1 MAWQLLAAALPA
13 AAKVAGT
20 ALSKPRQEDYAPQT
34 DYMKKY
40 LSYIRGRSA
49 DREVLHMAMQP
60 ALRVAGKQGRQMQRQ
75 VGYDV
80 AKAGLGGSGIESQM
94 RLSAGQQTQ
103 EALATA
109 TDKAVAAQAV
119 ETARIG
125 EKAADVTAQIGA
137 EETRAKQAYET
148 AGRQWKRQLASDV
161 IGAGAS
167 LAGAGIQQYGQ
178 NISGFRQALTE
189 GSVPAGTTYSQFK
202 DMAKGGVIQGAPEL
216 GVPETELGRMSPAEY
231 AQYTGASKAKISGLR
246 LAERIYGSPEAVKN
260 LRDKGISDADI
271 ISEAKR
277 MQSMYVSAVGSGA
290 DPADINEA
298 MRTLGIG
305 NVTVPYVAETDVE
318 TDIVSTE
325 ETGQAGAKRGEKGA
339 GGSIVS
345 TTYDKEKVI
354 ETPDQ
359 KMFRENKEFYEK
371 HPPESLELKDTG
383 HTSPYGRK
391 VYIDQFGYHHSE
403 ITATIDVEIDGKKVF
418 INVPTVFNGKTVSK
432 DEAIKIISNNNFIDP
447 ETNEKLV
454 NYNSAE
460 EAVEGAKNR
469 MRSLNQPDQPWVKD
483 EPKIA
488 ELEEV
493 AVIGEDPAAE
503 AASKKAAAEKYAAT
517 VRATTTAS
525 MKKESEKQE
534 AIRIASEKKI
544 EEKQIAATKKY
555 LAEQAEL
562 DVIGQTAYKKTKAKL
577 TKEAAEAAK
586 LKKAKA
592 TVTAGAERTAAR
604 KAKLAEEA
612 ELDAIEQKVYKETK
626 ERLTEEARLD
636 TIEQRVYK
644 ETKERLTK
652 EAKAKAT
659 VTAGAKRVRDKNK
672 RIAEQYAAK
681 VRGEATTSMQEAREQ
696 QVQVGEPDEKT
707 LDAVVNTVTKF
718 ESGDRS
724 ERHNNPG
731 AMVWSPKLQEEYP
744 EIEKGDSFTK
754 DGKTYYTAKFKDKA
768 TGERINKEIISKIW
782 KEVGGDTLKFYSR
795 WSGLPKDSA
804 TVKNYAEEIK
814 RLTGA

>member
-20 ALSKPRQEDYAPQT
+20 ALSKPKQEDFAPQT

-40 LSYIRGRSA
+40 LSYLRGRTS
-49 DREVLHMAMQP
+49 DREVMHLAMQP

-80 AKAGLGGSGIESQM
+80 AKSGLGGSGIEAQM

-109 TDKAVAAQAV
+109 TDKAVAAQAA
-119 ETARIG
+119 ETARVG
-125 EKAADVTAQIGA
+125 EQAAGITAQIGA
-137 EETRAKQAYET
+137 EEARADQAFKSAES
-148 AGRQWKRQLASDV
+148 QWKRQLTSDV

-167 LAGAGIQQYGQ
+167 LASAGITQAGQLNEAKLMAERSGYFGSGEDVQKMIDQGWTPQMLQQESARVEKQVNTLIGSGVELSDIHAELGLGAG
-178 NISGFRQALTE
+178 
-189 GSVPAGTTYSQFK
+189 
-202 DMAKGGVIQGAPEL
+202 
-216 GVPETELGRMSPAEY
+216 
-231 AQYTGASKAKISGLR
+231 YTGA
-246 LAERIYGSPEAVKN
+246 
-260 LRDKGISDADI
+260 
-271 ISEAKR
+271 
-277 MQSMYVSAVGSGA
+277 VSS
-290 DPADINEA
+290 I
-298 MRTLGIG
+298 
-305 NVTVPYVAETDVE
+305 
-318 TDIVSTE
+318 E
-325 ETGQAGAKRGEKGA
+325 EE
-339 GGSIVS
+339 IVS
-345 TTYDKEKVI
+345 TTEEPSVEQLATAEKERYDKIKQ
-354 ETPDQ
+354 D
-359 KMFRENKEFYEK
+359 
-371 HPPESLELKDTG
+371 ESLL
-383 HTSPYGRK
+383 
-391 VYIDQFGYHHSE
+391 
-403 ITATIDVEIDGKKVF
+403 
-418 INVPTVFNGKTVSK
+418 
-432 DEAIKIISNNNFIDP
+432 
-447 ETNEKLV
+447 
-454 NYNSAE
+454 
-460 EAVEGAKNR
+460 
-469 MRSLNQPDQPWVKD
+469 
-483 EPKIA
+483 A
-488 ELEEV
+488 ELREKNIGKGERTPVV
-493 AVIGEDPAAE
+493 AD
-503 AASKKAAAEKYAAT
+503 
-517 VRATTTAS
+517 RA
-525 MKKESEKQE
+525 
-534 AIRIASEKKI
+534 RDKKI
-544 EEKQIAATKKY
+544 EEEQIAETKKY

-586 LKKAKA
+586 LKKAQA

-612 ELDAIEQKVYKETK
+612 ELDAIEQRVYKETK

-681 VRGEATTSMQEAREQ
+681 VRGEATASMKKAREQ

-731 AMVWSPKLQEEYP
+731 AMVWSAKLQEEYP

-782 KEVGGDTLKFYSR
+782 TEVGGDTLKFYSR
-795 WSGLPKDSA
+795 WSGLPEDSA
-804 TVKNYAEEIK
+804 TVKNYAQEIK

>member
-20 ALSKPRQEDYAPQT
+20 ALSKPKQEDFAPKT

-40 LSYIRGRSA
+40 LSYLRGRTS
-49 DREVLHMAMQP
+49 DREVMHLAMQP

-80 AKAGLGGSGIESQM
+80 AKSGLGGSGIEAQM

-109 TDKAVAAQAV
+109 TDKAVAAQAA
-119 ETARIG
+119 ETARVG
-125 EKAADVTAQIGA
+125 EQAAGITAQIGA
-137 EETRAKQAYET
+137 EEARADQAFKSAES
-148 AGRQWKRQLASDV
+148 QWKRQLTSDV

-167 LAGAGIQQYGQ
+167 LASAGITQAGQLNEAKLMAERSGYFGSGEDVQKMIDQGWTPQMLQQESARVEKQVNTLIGSGVELSDIHAELGLGAG
-178 NISGFRQALTE
+178 
-189 GSVPAGTTYSQFK
+189 
-202 DMAKGGVIQGAPEL
+202 
-216 GVPETELGRMSPAEY
+216 
-231 AQYTGASKAKISGLR
+231 YTGA
-246 LAERIYGSPEAVKN
+246 
-260 LRDKGISDADI
+260 
-271 ISEAKR
+271 
-277 MQSMYVSAVGSGA
+277 VSS
-290 DPADINEA
+290 I
-298 MRTLGIG
+298 
-305 NVTVPYVAETDVE
+305 
-318 TDIVSTE
+318 E
-325 ETGQAGAKRGEKGA
+325 EE
-339 GGSIVS
+339 IVS
-345 TTYDKEKVI
+345 TTEEPSVEQLATAEKERYDKIKQ
-354 ETPDQ
+354 D
-359 KMFRENKEFYEK
+359 
-371 HPPESLELKDTG
+371 ESLL
-383 HTSPYGRK
+383 
-391 VYIDQFGYHHSE
+391 
-403 ITATIDVEIDGKKVF
+403 
-418 INVPTVFNGKTVSK
+418 
-432 DEAIKIISNNNFIDP
+432 
-447 ETNEKLV
+447 
-454 NYNSAE
+454 
-460 EAVEGAKNR
+460 
-469 MRSLNQPDQPWVKD
+469 
-483 EPKIA
+483 A
-488 ELEEV
+488 ELREKNIGKGERTPVV
-493 AVIGEDPAAE
+493 AD
-503 AASKKAAAEKYAAT
+503 
-517 VRATTTAS
+517 RA
-525 MKKESEKQE
+525 
-534 AIRIASEKKI
+534 RDKKI
-544 EEKQIAATKKY
+544 EEEQIAETKKY

-586 LKKAKA
+586 LKKAQA

-612 ELDAIEQKVYKETK
+612 ELDAIEQRVYKETK

-681 VRGEATTSMQEAREQ
+681 VRGEATASMKKAREQ

-731 AMVWSPKLQEEYP
+731 AMVWSAKLQEEYP

-782 KEVGGDTLKFYSR
+782 TEVGGDTLKFYSR
-795 WSGLPKDSA
+795 WSGLPEDSA
-804 TVKNYAEEIK
+804 TVKNYAQEIK

>member
-20 ALSKPRQEDYAPQT
+20 ALSKPKQEDFAPKT

-40 LSYIRGRSA
+40 LSYLRGRTS
-49 DREVLHMAMQP
+49 DREVMHLAMQP

-80 AKAGLGGSGIESQM
+80 AKSGLGGSGIEAQM

-109 TDKAVAAQAV
+109 TDKAVAAQAA
-119 ETARIG
+119 ETARVG
-125 EKAADVTAQIGA
+125 EQAAGITAQIGA
-137 EETRAKQAYET
+137 EEARADQAFKSAES
-148 AGRQWKRQLASDV
+148 QWKRQLTSDV

-167 LAGAGIQQYGQ
+167 LASAGITQAGQLNEAKLMAERSGYFGSGEDVQKMIDQGWTPQMLQQESARVEKQVNTLIGSGVELSDIHAELGLGAG
-178 NISGFRQALTE
+178 
-189 GSVPAGTTYSQFK
+189 
-202 DMAKGGVIQGAPEL
+202 
-216 GVPETELGRMSPAEY
+216 
-231 AQYTGASKAKISGLR
+231 YTGA
-246 LAERIYGSPEAVKN
+246 
-260 LRDKGISDADI
+260 
-271 ISEAKR
+271 
-277 MQSMYVSAVGSGA
+277 VSS
-290 DPADINEA
+290 I
-298 MRTLGIG
+298 
-305 NVTVPYVAETDVE
+305 
-318 TDIVSTE
+318 E
-325 ETGQAGAKRGEKGA
+325 EE
-339 GGSIVS
+339 IVS
-345 TTYDKEKVI
+345 TTEEPSVEQLATAEKERYDKIKQ
-354 ETPDQ
+354 D
-359 KMFRENKEFYEK
+359 
-371 HPPESLELKDTG
+371 ESLL
-383 HTSPYGRK
+383 
-391 VYIDQFGYHHSE
+391 
-403 ITATIDVEIDGKKVF
+403 
-418 INVPTVFNGKTVSK
+418 
-432 DEAIKIISNNNFIDP
+432 
-447 ETNEKLV
+447 
-454 NYNSAE
+454 
-460 EAVEGAKNR
+460 
-469 MRSLNQPDQPWVKD
+469 
-483 EPKIA
+483 A
-488 ELEEV
+488 ELREKNIGKGERTPVV
-493 AVIGEDPAAE
+493 AD
-503 AASKKAAAEKYAAT
+503 
-517 VRATTTAS
+517 RA
-525 MKKESEKQE
+525 
-534 AIRIASEKKI
+534 RDKKI
-544 EEKQIAATKKY
+544 EEEQIAETKKY
-555 LAEQAEL
+555 LAEEAEL

-586 LKKAKA
+586 LKKAQA

-612 ELDAIEQKVYKETK
+612 ELDAIEQRVYKETK

-681 VRGEATTSMQEAREQ
+681 VRGEATASMKKAREQ

-731 AMVWSPKLQEEYP
+731 AMVWSAKLQEEYP

-782 KEVGGDTLKFYSR
+782 TEVGGDTLKFYSR
-795 WSGLPKDSA
+795 WSGLPEDSA
-804 TVKNYAEEIK
+804 TVKNYAQEIK

>member
-20 ALSKPRQEDYAPQT
+20 ALSKPRQEDFAPQT

-40 LSYIRGRSA
+40 LSYLRGRTS
-49 DREVLHMAMQP
+49 DREVMHLAMQP

-80 AKAGLGGSGIESQM
+80 AKSGLGGSGIEAQM

-109 TDKAVAAQAV
+109 TDKAVAAQAA
-119 ETARIG
+119 ETARVG
-125 EKAADVTAQIGA
+125 EQAAGITAQIGA
-137 EETRAKQAYET
+137 EEARADQAFKSAES
-148 AGRQWKRQLASDV
+148 QWKRQLTSDV

-167 LAGAGIQQYGQ
+167 LASAGITQAGQLNEAKLMAERSGYFGSGEDVQKMIDQGWTPQMLQQESARVEKQVNTLIGSGVELSDIHAELGLGAG
-178 NISGFRQALTE
+178 
-189 GSVPAGTTYSQFK
+189 
-202 DMAKGGVIQGAPEL
+202 
-216 GVPETELGRMSPAEY
+216 
-231 AQYTGASKAKISGLR
+231 YTGA
-246 LAERIYGSPEAVKN
+246 
-260 LRDKGISDADI
+260 
-271 ISEAKR
+271 
-277 MQSMYVSAVGSGA
+277 VSS
-290 DPADINEA
+290 I
-298 MRTLGIG
+298 
-305 NVTVPYVAETDVE
+305 
-318 TDIVSTE
+318 E
-325 ETGQAGAKRGEKGA
+325 EE
-339 GGSIVS
+339 IVS
-345 TTYDKEKVI
+345 TTEEPSVEQLATAEKERYDKIKQ
-354 ETPDQ
+354 D
-359 KMFRENKEFYEK
+359 
-371 HPPESLELKDTG
+371 ESLL
-383 HTSPYGRK
+383 
-391 VYIDQFGYHHSE
+391 
-403 ITATIDVEIDGKKVF
+403 
-418 INVPTVFNGKTVSK
+418 
-432 DEAIKIISNNNFIDP
+432 
-447 ETNEKLV
+447 
-454 NYNSAE
+454 
-460 EAVEGAKNR
+460 
-469 MRSLNQPDQPWVKD
+469 
-483 EPKIA
+483 A
-488 ELEEV
+488 ELREKNIGKGERTPVV
-493 AVIGEDPAAE
+493 AD
-503 AASKKAAAEKYAAT
+503 
-517 VRATTTAS
+517 RA
-525 MKKESEKQE
+525 
-534 AIRIASEKKI
+534 RDKKI
-544 EEKQIAATKKY
+544 EEEQIAETKKY

-586 LKKAKA
+586 LKKAQA

-612 ELDAIEQKVYKETK
+612 ELDAIEQRVYKETK

-681 VRGEATTSMQEAREQ
+681 VRGEATASMKKAREQ

-731 AMVWSPKLQEEYP
+731 AMVWSAKLQEEYP

-782 KEVGGDTLKFYSR
+782 TEVGGDTLKFYSR
-795 WSGLPKDSA
+795 WSGLPEDSA
-804 TVKNYAEEIK
+804 TVKNYAQEIK

>member
-20 ALSKPRQEDYAPQT
+20 ALSKPKQEDFAPQT

-40 LSYIRGRSA
+40 LSYLRGRTS
-49 DREVLHMAMQP
+49 DREVMHLAMQP

-80 AKAGLGGSGIESQM
+80 AKSGLGGSGIEAQM

-109 TDKAVAAQAV
+109 TDKAVAAQAA

-125 EKAADVTAQIGA
+125 EQAAGITAQIGA
-137 EETRAKQAYET
+137 EEARADQAFKSAES
-148 AGRQWKRQLASDV
+148 QWKRQLTSDV

-167 LAGAGIQQYGQ
+167 LASAGITQAGQLNEAKLMAERSGYFGSGEDVQKMIDQGWTPQMLQQESARVEKQVNTLIGSGVELSDIHAELGLGAG
-178 NISGFRQALTE
+178 
-189 GSVPAGTTYSQFK
+189 
-202 DMAKGGVIQGAPEL
+202 
-216 GVPETELGRMSPAEY
+216 
-231 AQYTGASKAKISGLR
+231 YTGAVSSIEEEIVSTT
-246 LAERIYGSPEAVKN
+246 
-260 LRDKGISDADI
+260 DKP
-271 ISEAKR
+271 
-277 MQSMYVSAVGSGA
+277 SAGHPKLSGA
-290 DPADINEA
+290 EYQESAGA
-298 MRTLGIG
+298 
-305 NVTVPYVAETDVE
+305 E

>member
-20 ALSKPRQEDYAPQT
+20 ALSKPKQEDFAPQT

-40 LSYIRGRSA
+40 LSYLRGRTS
-49 DREVLHMAMQP
+49 DREVMHLAMQP

-80 AKAGLGGSGIESQM
+80 AKSGLGGSGIEAQM

-109 TDKAVAAQAV
+109 TDKAVAAQAA
-119 ETARIG
+119 ETARVG
-125 EKAADVTAQIGA
+125 EQAAGITAQIGA
-137 EETRAKQAYET
+137 EEARADQAFKSAES
-148 AGRQWKRQLASDV
+148 QWKRQLTSDV

-167 LAGAGIQQYGQ
+167 LASAGITQAGQLNEAKLMAERSGYFGSGEDVQKMIDQGWTPQMLQQESARVEKQVNTLIGSGVELSDIHAELGLGAG
-178 NISGFRQALTE
+178 
-189 GSVPAGTTYSQFK
+189 
-202 DMAKGGVIQGAPEL
+202 
-216 GVPETELGRMSPAEY
+216 
-231 AQYTGASKAKISGLR
+231 YTGA
-246 LAERIYGSPEAVKN
+246 
-260 LRDKGISDADI
+260 
-271 ISEAKR
+271 
-277 MQSMYVSAVGSGA
+277 VSS
-290 DPADINEA
+290 I
-298 MRTLGIG
+298 
-305 NVTVPYVAETDVE
+305 
-318 TDIVSTE
+318 E
-325 ETGQAGAKRGEKGA
+325 EE
-339 GGSIVS
+339 IVS
-345 TTYDKEKVI
+345 TTEEPSVEQLATAEKERYDKIKQ
-354 ETPDQ
+354 D
-359 KMFRENKEFYEK
+359 
-371 HPPESLELKDTG
+371 ESLL
-383 HTSPYGRK
+383 
-391 VYIDQFGYHHSE
+391 
-403 ITATIDVEIDGKKVF
+403 
-418 INVPTVFNGKTVSK
+418 
-432 DEAIKIISNNNFIDP
+432 
-447 ETNEKLV
+447 
-454 NYNSAE
+454 
-460 EAVEGAKNR
+460 
-469 MRSLNQPDQPWVKD
+469 
-483 EPKIA
+483 A
-488 ELEEV
+488 ELREKNIGKGERTPVV
-493 AVIGEDPAAE
+493 AD
-503 AASKKAAAEKYAAT
+503 
-517 VRATTTAS
+517 RA
-525 MKKESEKQE
+525 
-534 AIRIASEKKI
+534 RDKKI
-544 EEKQIAATKKY
+544 EEEQIAETKKY

-586 LKKAKA
+586 LKKAQA

-612 ELDAIEQKVYKETK
+612 ELDA
-626 ERLTEEARLD
+626 
-636 TIEQRVYK
+636 IEQRVYK

-681 VRGEATTSMQEAREQ
+681 VRGEATASMKKAREQ

-731 AMVWSPKLQEEYP
+731 AMVWSAKLQEEYP

-782 KEVGGDTLKFYSR
+782 TEVGGDTLKFYSR
-795 WSGLPKDSA
+795 WSGLPEDSA
-804 TVKNYAEEIK
+804 TVKNYAQEIK

>member
-20 ALSKPRQEDYAPQT
+20 ALSKPKQEDFAPKT

-40 LSYIRGRSA
+40 LSYLRGRAS
-49 DREVLHMAMQP
+49 DREVMHLAMQP

-80 AKAGLGGSGIESQM
+80 AKSGLGGSGIEAQM

-109 TDKAVAAQAV
+109 TDKAVAAQAA
-119 ETARIG
+119 ETARVG
-125 EKAADVTAQIGA
+125 EQAAGITAQIGA
-137 EETRAKQAYET
+137 EEARADQAFKSAES
-148 AGRQWKRQLASDV
+148 QWKRQLTSDV

-167 LAGAGIQQYGQ
+167 LASAGITQAGQLNEAKLMAERSGYFGSGEDVQKMIDQGWTPQMLQQESARVEKQVNTLIGSGVELSDIHAELGLGAG
-178 NISGFRQALTE
+178 
-189 GSVPAGTTYSQFK
+189 
-202 DMAKGGVIQGAPEL
+202 
-216 GVPETELGRMSPAEY
+216 
-231 AQYTGASKAKISGLR
+231 YTGA
-246 LAERIYGSPEAVKN
+246 
-260 LRDKGISDADI
+260 
-271 ISEAKR
+271 
-277 MQSMYVSAVGSGA
+277 VSS
-290 DPADINEA
+290 I
-298 MRTLGIG
+298 
-305 NVTVPYVAETDVE
+305 
-318 TDIVSTE
+318 E
-325 ETGQAGAKRGEKGA
+325 EE
-339 GGSIVS
+339 IVS
-345 TTYDKEKVI
+345 TTEEPSVEQLATAEKERYDKIKQ
-354 ETPDQ
+354 D
-359 KMFRENKEFYEK
+359 
-371 HPPESLELKDTG
+371 ESLL
-383 HTSPYGRK
+383 
-391 VYIDQFGYHHSE
+391 
-403 ITATIDVEIDGKKVF
+403 
-418 INVPTVFNGKTVSK
+418 
-432 DEAIKIISNNNFIDP
+432 
-447 ETNEKLV
+447 
-454 NYNSAE
+454 
-460 EAVEGAKNR
+460 
-469 MRSLNQPDQPWVKD
+469 
-483 EPKIA
+483 A
-488 ELEEV
+488 ELREKNIGKGERTPVV
-493 AVIGEDPAAE
+493 AD
-503 AASKKAAAEKYAAT
+503 
-517 VRATTTAS
+517 RA
-525 MKKESEKQE
+525 
-534 AIRIASEKKI
+534 RDKKI
-544 EEKQIAATKKY
+544 EEEQIAETKKY

-586 LKKAKA
+586 LKKAQA

-612 ELDAIEQKVYKETK
+612 ELDAIEQRVYKETK

-681 VRGEATTSMQEAREQ
+681 VRGEATASMKKAREQ

-731 AMVWSPKLQEEYP
+731 AMVWSAKLQEEYP

-782 KEVGGDTLKFYSR
+782 TEVGGDTLKFYSR
-795 WSGLPKDSA
+795 WSGLPEDSA
-804 TVKNYAEEIK
+804 TVKNYAQEIK

>member
-20 ALSKPRQEDYAPQT
+20 ALSKPKQEDFAPQT

-40 LSYIRGRSA
+40 LSYLRGRTS
-49 DREVLHMAMQP
+49 DREVMHLAMQP

-80 AKAGLGGSGIESQM
+80 AKSGLGGSGIEAQM

-109 TDKAVAAQAV
+109 TDKAVAAQAA
-119 ETARIG
+119 ETARVG
-125 EKAADVTAQIGA
+125 EQAAGITAQIGA
-137 EETRAKQAYET
+137 EEARADQAFKSAES
-148 AGRQWKRQLASDV
+148 QWKRQLTSDV

-167 LAGAGIQQYGQ
+167 LASAGITQAGQLNEAKLMATRTGYFGSGEDVQKMIDQGWTPQMLQQESARVEKQVNTLLGSGVELSDIHMELGLGAG
-178 NISGFRQALTE
+178 
-189 GSVPAGTTYSQFK
+189 
-202 DMAKGGVIQGAPEL
+202 
-216 GVPETELGRMSPAEY
+216 
-231 AQYTGASKAKISGLR
+231 YTGAVSSIEEEIVSTTEEPSVEQ
-246 LAERIYGSPEAVKN
+246 LATAEKGAMEAA
-260 LRDKGISDADI
+260 G
-271 ISEAKR
+271 
-277 MQSMYVSAVGSGA
+277 M
-290 DPADINEA
+290 
-298 MRTLGIG
+298 
-305 NVTVPYVAETDVE
+305 VE
-318 TDIVSTE
+318 TDIGKDRLAAV
-325 ETGQAGAKRGEKGA
+325 QAEKER
-339 GGSIVS
+339 
-345 TTYDKEKVI
+345 YDKIKQ
-354 ETPDQ
+354 D
-359 KMFRENKEFYEK
+359 
-371 HPPESLELKDTG
+371 ESLL
-383 HTSPYGRK
+383 
-391 VYIDQFGYHHSE
+391 
-403 ITATIDVEIDGKKVF
+403 
-418 INVPTVFNGKTVSK
+418 
-432 DEAIKIISNNNFIDP
+432 
-447 ETNEKLV
+447 
-454 NYNSAE
+454 
-460 EAVEGAKNR
+460 
-469 MRSLNQPDQPWVKD
+469 
-483 EPKIA
+483 A
-488 ELEEV
+488 ELREKNIGKGERTPVV
-493 AVIGEDPAAE
+493 AD
-503 AASKKAAAEKYAAT
+503 
-517 VRATTTAS
+517 RA
-525 MKKESEKQE
+525 
-534 AIRIASEKKI
+534 RDKKI
-544 EEKQIAATKKY
+544 EEEQIAETKKY

-586 LKKAKA
+586 LKKAQA

-612 ELDAIEQKVYKETK
+612 ELDAIEQRVYKETK

-681 VRGEATTSMQEAREQ
+681 VRGEATASMKKAREQ

-731 AMVWSPKLQEEYP
+731 AMVWSPKLEEEYP

-795 WSGLPKDSA
+795 WSGLPEDSA
-804 TVKNYAEEIK
+804 TVRNYAEEIK

>member
-20 ALSKPRQEDYAPQT
+20 ALSKPKQEDFAPQT

-40 LSYIRGRSA
+40 LSYLRGRTS
-49 DREVLHMAMQP
+49 DREVMHLAMQP

-80 AKAGLGGSGIESQM
+80 AKSGLGGSGIEAQM

-109 TDKAVAAQAV
+109 TDKAVAAQAA
-119 ETARIG
+119 ETSRVG
-125 EKAADVTAQIGA
+125 ERAAGITAQIGA
-137 EETRAKQAYET
+137 EEARADQAFKSAES
-148 AGRQWKRQLASDV
+148 QWKRQLTSDV

-167 LAGAGIQQYGQ
+167 LASAGITQAGQLNEAKLMAERSGYFGSGEDVQKMIDQGWTPQMLQQESARVEKQVNTLLGSGVELSDIHAELGLGAG
-178 NISGFRQALTE
+178 
-189 GSVPAGTTYSQFK
+189 
-202 DMAKGGVIQGAPEL
+202 
-216 GVPETELGRMSPAEY
+216 
-231 AQYTGASKAKISGLR
+231 YTGAVSSIEEEIVSTT
-246 LAERIYGSPEAVKN
+246 
-260 LRDKGISDADI
+260 DKP
-271 ISEAKR
+271 
-277 MQSMYVSAVGSGA
+277 SAGHPKLSGA
-290 DPADINEA
+290 EYQESAGA
-298 MRTLGIG
+298 
-305 NVTVPYVAETDVE
+305 E
-318 TDIVSTE
+318 TDIVSTTDEPPVVKATE
-325 ETGQAGAKRGEKGA
+325 EAKPDWKTIEDESLAAVQAEKERYAKVIEAGGYATSNKPPEQLVKDIRPVSRKNPDGSESTVLMAQSDNLAYPTLFPKDPKNPSSDPADWIELEGDAAFNEAKKRGEVYAFKSEEEA
-339 GGSIVS
+339 IAFAEGSWK
-345 TTYDKEKVI
+345 TI
-354 ETPDQ
+354 E
-359 KMFRENKEFYEK
+359 
-371 HPPESLELKDTG
+371 ELKT
-383 HTSPYGRK
+383 
-391 VYIDQFGYHHSE
+391 
-403 ITATIDVEIDGKKVF
+403 VEV
-418 INVPTVFNGKTVSK
+418 
-432 DEAIKIISNNNFIDP
+432 EA
-447 ETNEKLV
+447 
-454 NYNSAE
+454 
-460 EAVEGAKNR
+460 
-469 MRSLNQPDQPWVKD
+469 
-483 EPKIA
+483 
-488 ELEEV
+488 
-493 AVIGEDPAAE
+493 DPAALAAQKAAKAA
-503 AASKKAAAEKYAAT
+503 AASKTAAEKYAAK
-517 VRATTTAS
+517 VKA
-525 MKKESEKQE
+525 
-534 AIRIASEKKI
+534 
-544 EEKQIAATKKY
+544 EEKAA
-555 LAEQAEL
+555 AA
-562 DVIGQTAYKKTKAKL
+562 KTVTEGAGR
-577 TKEAAEAAK
+577 AAE
-586 LKKAKA
+586 
-592 TVTAGAERTAAR
+592 R

-612 ELDAIEQKVYKETK
+612 RLDA
-626 ERLTEEARLD
+626 
-636 TIEQRVYK
+636 IEQRVYK

-652 EAKAKAT
+652 EAKAQAT

-681 VRGEATTSMQEAREQ
+681 VRGATTASMKEEREK

>member
-20 ALSKPRQEDYAPQT
+20 ALSKPKQEDFAPQT

-40 LSYIRGRSA
+40 LSYLRGRTS
-49 DREVLHMAMQP
+49 DREVMHLAMQP

-80 AKAGLGGSGIESQM
+80 AKSGLGGSGIEAQM

-109 TDKAVAAQAV
+109 TDKAVAAQAA
-119 ETARIG
+119 ETSRVG
-125 EKAADVTAQIGA
+125 ERAAGITAQIGA
-137 EETRAKQAYET
+137 EEARADQAFKSAES
-148 AGRQWKRQLASDV
+148 QWKRQLTSDV

-167 LAGAGIQQYGQ
+167 LASAGITQAGQLNEAKLMAERSGYFGSGEDVQKMIDQGWTPQMLQQESARVEKQVNTLIGSGVELSDIHAELGLGAG
-178 NISGFRQALTE
+178 
-189 GSVPAGTTYSQFK
+189 
-202 DMAKGGVIQGAPEL
+202 
-216 GVPETELGRMSPAEY
+216 
-231 AQYTGASKAKISGLR
+231 YTGAVSSIEEEIVST
-246 LAERIYGSPEAVKN
+246 I
-260 LRDKGISDADI
+260 DKP
-271 ISEAKR
+271 
-277 MQSMYVSAVGSGA
+277 SAGHPKLSGA
-290 DPADINEA
+290 EYQESAGA
-298 MRTLGIG
+298 
-305 NVTVPYVAETDVE
+305 E
-318 TDIVSTE
+318 TDIVSTTDEPPVVKATE
-325 ETGQAGAKRGEKGA
+325 EAKPDWKTIEDESLAAVQAEKERYAKVIEAGGYATSNKPPEQLVKDIRPVSRKNTDGSESTVLMAQRDNLAYPTLFPKDPKNPSSDPVDWIELEGDAAFNEAKKRGEVYAFKSEEEA
-339 GGSIVS
+339 IAFAEGSWK
-345 TTYDKEKVI
+345 TI
-354 ETPDQ
+354 E
-359 KMFRENKEFYEK
+359 
-371 HPPESLELKDTG
+371 ELKT
-383 HTSPYGRK
+383 
-391 VYIDQFGYHHSE
+391 
-403 ITATIDVEIDGKKVF
+403 VEV
-418 INVPTVFNGKTVSK
+418 
-432 DEAIKIISNNNFIDP
+432 EA
-447 ETNEKLV
+447 
-454 NYNSAE
+454 
-460 EAVEGAKNR
+460 
-469 MRSLNQPDQPWVKD
+469 
-483 EPKIA
+483 
-488 ELEEV
+488 
-493 AVIGEDPAAE
+493 DPAALAAQKAAKAA
-503 AASKKAAAEKYAAT
+503 AASKTAAEKYAAK
-517 VRATTTAS
+517 VKA
-525 MKKESEKQE
+525 
-534 AIRIASEKKI
+534 
-544 EEKQIAATKKY
+544 EEKAA
-555 LAEQAEL
+555 AA
-562 DVIGQTAYKKTKAKL
+562 KTVTEGAGR
-577 TKEAAEAAK
+577 AAE
-586 LKKAKA
+586 
-592 TVTAGAERTAAR
+592 R

-612 ELDAIEQKVYKETK
+612 RLDA
-626 ERLTEEARLD
+626 
-636 TIEQRVYK
+636 IEQRVYK

-681 VRGEATTSMQEAREQ
+681 VRGATTASMKEEREK

>member
-20 ALSKPRQEDYAPQT
+20 ALSKPKQEDFAPKT

-40 LSYIRGRSA
+40 LSYLRGRTS
-49 DREVLHMAMQP
+49 DREVMHLAMQP

-80 AKAGLGGSGIESQM
+80 AKSGLGGSGIEAQM

-109 TDKAVAAQAV
+109 TDKAVAAQAA
-119 ETARIG
+119 ETARVG
-125 EKAADVTAQIGA
+125 ERAAGITAQIGA
-137 EETRAKQAYET
+137 EEARADQAFKSAES
-148 AGRQWKRQLASDV
+148 QWKRQLTSDV

-167 LAGAGIQQYGQ
+167 LASAGITQAGQLNEAKLMAERSGYFGSGEDVQKMIDQGWTPQMLQQESARVEKQVNTLIGSGVELSDIHAELGLGAG
-178 NISGFRQALTE
+178 
-189 GSVPAGTTYSQFK
+189 
-202 DMAKGGVIQGAPEL
+202 
-216 GVPETELGRMSPAEY
+216 
-231 AQYTGASKAKISGLR
+231 YTGA
-246 LAERIYGSPEAVKN
+246 
-260 LRDKGISDADI
+260 
-271 ISEAKR
+271 
-277 MQSMYVSAVGSGA
+277 VSS
-290 DPADINEA
+290 I
-298 MRTLGIG
+298 
-305 NVTVPYVAETDVE
+305 
-318 TDIVSTE
+318 E
-325 ETGQAGAKRGEKGA
+325 EE
-339 GGSIVS
+339 IVS
-345 TTYDKEKVI
+345 TTEEPSVEQLATAEKERYDKIKQ
-354 ETPDQ
+354 D
-359 KMFRENKEFYEK
+359 
-371 HPPESLELKDTG
+371 ESLL
-383 HTSPYGRK
+383 
-391 VYIDQFGYHHSE
+391 
-403 ITATIDVEIDGKKVF
+403 
-418 INVPTVFNGKTVSK
+418 
-432 DEAIKIISNNNFIDP
+432 
-447 ETNEKLV
+447 
-454 NYNSAE
+454 
-460 EAVEGAKNR
+460 
-469 MRSLNQPDQPWVKD
+469 
-483 EPKIA
+483 A
-488 ELEEV
+488 ELREKNIGKGERTPVV
-493 AVIGEDPAAE
+493 AD
-503 AASKKAAAEKYAAT
+503 
-517 VRATTTAS
+517 RA
-525 MKKESEKQE
+525 
-534 AIRIASEKKI
+534 RDKKI
-544 EEKQIAATKKY
+544 EEEQIAETKKY

-586 LKKAKA
+586 LKKAQA

-612 ELDAIEQKVYKETK
+612 ELDAIEQRVYKETK

-681 VRGEATTSMQEAREQ
+681 VRGEATASMKKAREQ

-731 AMVWSPKLQEEYP
+731 AMVWSAKLQEEYP

-782 KEVGGDTLKFYSR
+782 TEVGGDTLKFYSR
-795 WSGLPKDSA
+795 WSGLPEDSA
-804 TVKNYAEEIK
+804 TVKNYAQEIK